1 MKPFSDPLASGA
13 FNLLTKA
20 RAFTMNQHQGKTMIN
35 QAPSQYL
42 WGEKVKNMSQ
52 RESHERES
60 KGARGSIALLLQVA
74 IDFPYLKSTLQ
85 GVPF

>member
-1 MKPFSDPLASGA
+1 
-13 FNLLTKA
+13 
-20 RAFTMNQHQGKTMIN
+20 MIN

-60 KGARGSIALLLQVA
+60 KGARGLIVLLLQVA
-74 IDFPYLKSTLQ
+74 IDFPYPKFIFQ
-85 GVPF
+85 GVP